1 MDYWKVQDLETVA
14 SPRSTTSHGS
24 HDSRGS
30 RGSGG
35 SKSGSGSLSG
45 SLNGNNLN
53 RTAPVIGRPSRNGS
67 PHTTNI
73 HDRNNTIE
81 SIMRNYS
88 VSIIYRFAIDSR
100 LNSEKDRNFY
110 FQT

>member
-14 SPRSTTSHGS
+14 SPRSTTS

-45 SLNGNNLN
+45 SLNGNHLN
-53 RTAPVIGRPSRNGS
+53 RTAPVIGRPNRNGS
-67 PHTTNI
+67 PHTTT

-88 VSIIYRFAIDSR
+88 VSIIYRFAIIGVPFDV
-100 LNSEKDRNFY
+100 SEVNFNL
-110 FQT
+110 

>member
-14 SPRSTTSHGS
+14 SPRSTAS

-30 RGSGG
+30 RGSGS
-35 SKSGSGSLSG
+35 SKSG

-53 RTAPVIGRPSRNGS
+53 RTAPVIGRPSRNSS
-67 PHTTNI
+67 PHTTIDRNTTS
-73 HDRNNTIE
+73 DRNNTIE

-88 VSIIYRFAIDSR
+88 VSIIYRFAYIGVTFDVSVK
-100 LNSEKDRNFY
+100 LNL
-110 FQT
+110 

>member
-24 HDSRGS
+24 HESRGS

-88 VSIIYRFAIDSR
+88 VSIIYRFAIIGVLFDV
-100 LNSEKDRNFY
+100 SEVNFNL
-110 FQT
+110 